1 MADLTITK
9 PNDELWDGVNSVR
22 RWANRWMSCESQD
35 RTLIL
40 EAITDGLASVL
51 EGQPFDVAHAN
62 RFYLNCPGS
71 VTVMP
76 AWITARTAS
85 PTAMPLTCPLN
96 R

>member
-62 RFYLNCPGS
+62 RFYLNCLPGQCDCDACMDYRADS
-71 VTVMP
+71 EPDSYAPNLP
-76 AWITARTAS
+76 A
-85 PTAMPLTCPLN
+85 
-96 R
+96 

>member
-62 RFYLNCPGS
+62 RFYLNCPQCDCDACMDYRADS
-71 VTVMP
+71 EPDSYAPNLP
-76 AWITARTAS
+76 A
-85 PTAMPLTCPLN
+85 
-96 R
+96 